1 MIRGQAS
8 LDELVEIAVEKVK
21 EEEMVGK
28 RGWRGGKK
36 WSKKGLKT
44 V

>member
-28 RGWRGGKK
+28 RGWRGGR
-36 WSKKGLKT
+36 SGQRRG
-44 V
+44 

>member
-21 EEEMVGK
+21 EEERVREEEME
-28 RGWRGGKK
+28 RGRSGQRRD
-36 WSKKGLKT
+36 
-44 V
+44 